1 MLSSAIKCY
10 QVLLSAIKCYQVLSN
25 VVLWRKTKEKHIFAL
40 KKQHYVCIR
49 IKKTVE
55 KFVGEKL
62 SINYSKKQKNEQYI
76 VLDSAIKCYHMLPS
90 AIKCYQMLCFE
101 EKLKKNIFLLW
112 KRQHYV
118 WIRIKKNFR
127 IKIKHLCSKRQ
138 KIEQFLVLDSYEVLP
153 SAIKCYK
160 VLPSVIKCC
169 VL

>member
-1 MLSSAIKCY
+1 MLS
-10 QVLLSAIKCYQVLSN
+10 SAIKCYQVLSN
-25 VVLWRKTKEKHIFAL
+25 VVLWRKTKEKYIFAL

-90 AIKCYQMLCFE
+90 AIKCYQVLSSATKCYQMLCFE

-118 WIRIKKNFR
+118 WIRIKKTVEKF
-127 IKIKHLCSKRQ
+127 
-138 KIEQFLVLDSYEVLP
+138 VG
-153 SAIKCYK
+153 
-160 VLPSVIKCC
+160 
-169 VL
+169 